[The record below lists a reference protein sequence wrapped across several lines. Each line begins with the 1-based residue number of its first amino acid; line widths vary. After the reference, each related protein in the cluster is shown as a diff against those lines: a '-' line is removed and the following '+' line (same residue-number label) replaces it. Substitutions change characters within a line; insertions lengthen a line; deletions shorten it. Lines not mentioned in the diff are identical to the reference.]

1 MVKVFGRVRP
11 ILEQGVED
19 DLIKDERDNDN
30 GTDRVIN
37 MMDVYYWKGGTYR
50 VATINQMRSNSGL

>member
-1 MVKVFGRVRP
+1 MVKVFGRVWP

-37 MMDVYYWKGGTYR
+37 MVDEYYWKCGTYR